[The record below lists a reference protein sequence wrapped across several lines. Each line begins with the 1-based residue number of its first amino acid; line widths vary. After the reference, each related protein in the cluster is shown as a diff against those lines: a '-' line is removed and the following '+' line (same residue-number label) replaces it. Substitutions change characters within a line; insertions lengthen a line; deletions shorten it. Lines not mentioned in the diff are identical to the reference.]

1 MSISNNVF
9 PSYLTRE
16 TFNNKIMNKV
26 NKITALIMLVLVSA
40 VVVLSITLVNCH
52 IANKQL
58 RKTVLMQ
65 ANQISEMDSVA
76 NNYTTMYVGLVK

>member
-1 MSISNNVF
+1 M
-9 PSYLTRE
+9 
-16 TFNNKIMNKV
+16 KKV

-65 ANQISEMDSVA
+65 ANQIIEMDSVT
-76 NNYTTMYVGLVK
+76 NNHTTMYVGLVK

>member
-1 MSISNNVF
+1 
-9 PSYLTRE
+9 
-16 TFNNKIMNKV
+16 MNKV
-26 NKITALIMLVLVSA
+26 SKVTALIMLVLVSA
-40 VVVLSITLVNCH
+40 VVVLSINLVNCH

-65 ANQISEMDSVA
+65 ANQLRDSVT

>member
-1 MSISNNVF
+1 M
-9 PSYLTRE
+9 
-16 TFNNKIMNKV
+16 KKV

-40 VVVLSITLVNCH
+40 IVVLSITLINCH

-65 ANQISEMDSVA
+65 ANRLDEMDSIA
-76 NNYTTMYVGLVK
+76 SNHTTVYVGLVK

>member
-1 MSISNNVF
+1 
-9 PSYLTRE
+9 
-16 TFNNKIMNKV
+16 MNKV

-40 VVVLSITLVNCH
+40 VVVLSINLINCYT
-52 IANKQL
+52 ANKQL

>member
-1 MSISNNVF
+1 M
-9 PSYLTRE
+9 
-16 TFNNKIMNKV
+16 KKV

-40 VVVLSITLVNCH
+40 VVVLSINLVNCRT
-52 IANKQL
+52 ANKQL

-65 ANQISEMDSVA
+65 ANRISEMDSVA

>member
-1 MSISNNVF
+1 
-9 PSYLTRE
+9 
-16 TFNNKIMNKV
+16 MNKV

-58 RKTVLMQ
+58 RKTVLMH
-65 ANQISEMDSVA
+65 ANQISEMDSVSS
-76 NNYTTMYVGLVK
+76 NYTTMYVGLVK

>member
-1 MSISNNVF
+1 
-9 PSYLTRE
+9 
-16 TFNNKIMNKV
+16 MNKV

-52 IANKQL
+52 ITNKQL

-65 ANQISEMDSVA
+65 ANQISEMDSVSS
-76 NNYTTMYVGLVK
+76 NYTTMYVGLVK